1 MFAQFHLYAIIAL
14 IIAVV
19 VLGSGWYISHRV
31 SSAEINNL
39 SQRNVVLTSA
49 VEQNERTIATL
60 IADAQVL
67 AALNQKLTSRIGA
80 ARMEHVEAW
89 HTIDALDLEFD
100 TGDAAVLEARAN
112 DTFAASIDALRMRQE
127 NSLIATGT

>member
-1 MFAQFHLYAIIAL
+1 
-14 IIAVV
+14 
-19 VLGSGWYISHRV
+19 
-31 SSAEINNL
+31 
-39 SQRNVVLTSA
+39 
-49 VEQNERTIATL
+49 L
-60 IADAQVL
+60 IADAKVL
-67 AALNQKLTSRIGA
+67 AASNQKLTSRIGA